1 MSLLR
6 DLSVDLLPDSWS
18 QLHLASYKNDTNALM
33 SLLQVSPHKVDA
45 LDANSR
51 SPLQIALENGHAE
64 SVLLLLENGASFE
77 YISLNGLKRGEIF
90 ESNHYF
96 KLGLQVL
103 HSSYIEVSDAFLSGA
118 ICHAVTE
125 NNVDLLHLILSK
137 NSRIINACDVIGLA
151 PIHYATIYDS
161 IECVSVLLANSA
173 KSERISKTNLA
184 TPLHLACRHG
194 NMEIAD
200 LLVQASG
207 DVAKALLRQDSC
219 GRTPV
224 HLALYHKHWDLIS
237 GLLSMY
243 KGLFQS
249 TEIVDQHGH
258 SISGL
263 LFYMRC
269 QMHFIPRLYQLSI
282 PCLTIEEAT
291 WLLHSGISDQDREL
305 VEFALQQEADPDAF
319 DFTQQTPLILA
330 SKLGVSSICSIL
342 LKRSIRPAQCD
353 WGGRTALHFAA
364 QNGHQDV
371 VTLLLDHPSFQV
383 DMVSGDGSTPL
394 ELAMEKGHTNVL
406 QVFLDVARCNRPH
419 SYGGDW
425 MKLLMLSAF
434 VHNVSYIKDILTLFC
449 PSNWAQIISDPSL
462 ALSNSSFSP
471 FTLSKDSLQ
480 LKVYCHSKPS
490 PTVFLKMIQH
500 PSKALKFLQ
509 DHTKTL
515 NEEKESEF
523 SSFSIFKPCPVKD
536 RIKKRFKGHFFRP
549 KLSPGCYYPVH
560 AMLRARNTTGLVF
573 LIKQVKRAGS
583 LGNLLALKD
592 STGVSVATLL
602 AGMMDERELTLD
614 SIIEKEL
621 MTALIKEYTLPEGM
635 SFGWAL
641 LHLLAG

>member
-18 QLHLASYKNDTNALM
+18 KLHLASYKNDINALM
-33 SLLQVSPHKVDA
+33 SLLQENPDKVDA
-45 LDANSR
+45 LDANGR

-77 YISLNGLKRGEIF
+77 YICLNGFKRGEIF
-90 ESNHYF
+90 ESNQFF

-103 HSSYIEVSDAFLSGA
+103 HSSYIEMSDAFLSKA
-118 ICHAVTE
+118 MCHAVTE
-125 NNVDLLHLILSK
+125 NNVDLLQLILSK
-137 NSRIINACDVIGLA
+137 NARIINTRDVIGLA
-151 PIHYATIYDS
+151 PIHYATIYNS
-161 IECVSVLLANSA
+161 VECVSVLLTNSA
-173 KSERISKTNLA
+173 KSEIISKTNLA
-184 TPLHLACRHG
+184 TPLHFACRHG

-200 LLVQASG
+200 LLVQASA
-207 DVAKALLRQDSC
+207 DVTKALLHQDSC
-219 GRTPV
+219 GQTPV
-224 HLALYHKHWDLIS
+224 HLALYNKHWYLIS
-237 GLLSMY
+237 GLLSTY
-243 KGLFQS
+243 KGLFQL
-249 TEIVDQHGH
+249 TKIVDQHGH

-263 LFYMRC
+263 LFYLRC
-269 QMHFIPRLYQLSI
+269 QMHFIPRMYQLYI

-291 WLLHSGISDQDREL
+291 WLLHCGISDQDKEL
-305 VEFALQQEADPDAF
+305 VEFALQQEADPDTF
-319 DFTQQTPLILA
+319 DFAHQTPLMLA
-330 SKLGVSSICSIL
+330 SKLGSSSICSIL
-342 LKRSIRPAQCD
+342 LKKSTTPAQCD
-353 WGGRTALHFAA
+353 WGGRTALHYAA

-383 DMVSGDGSTPL
+383 DIVSGDGSTPL
-394 ELAMEKGHTNVL
+394 ELALDKGHINVVK
-406 QVFLDVARCNRPH
+406 VFLDVARINRSH

-425 MKLLMLSAF
+425 MKLLTLSAF
-434 VHNVSYIKDILTLFC
+434 VVHNMFYIKDILDLFC

-462 ALSNSSFSP
+462 ALPNSSFSP
-471 FTLSKDSLQ
+471 LTLSKDSLQ

-490 PTVFLKMIQH
+490 PTVFLQR
-500 PSKALKFLQ
+500 PSNALKLLE
-509 DHTKTL
+509 DHNKTL
-515 NEEKESEF
+515 NEERESEF
-523 SSFSIFKPCPVKD
+523 SPLSIFKPCPVD
-536 RIKKRFKGHFFRP
+536 GRIKKRFKGHFFRP
-549 KLSPGCYYPVH
+549 KSSPGYYYPVH

-602 AGMMDERELTLD
+602 ADVMNERKLTLD

-621 MTALIKEYTLPEGM
+621 MTTLIKEYTLPEGM